1 MNTANTATDASAVI
15 DGIVAKL
22 RAEYAPLGI
31 VLFGSRAEGR
41 ARPDSDIDLLIIMD
55 LPAPKHPI
63 DRIREVQRLLY
74 DARCGIPVDVIVS
87 TPQEF
92 ERRLAIG
99 DHFYQDIVRSGVPVY
114 PKSLKLRN
122 KHMNPDNS
130 PYVQEWVARAERDW
144 RLASLLLDEEEPEG
158 AGYHLQQSLEKLLK
172 AYLIARDWRLERTHN
187 LVDLLEEAAA
197 YDAALGDYCGTCTD
211 AATYYYWDRYPQ
223 QEPPP
228 DEVAHRADIHD
239 TFAQAA
245 ELRARLLDGLTDA
258 QRGAANGSQ

>member
-1 MNTANTATDASAVI
+1 MKNNHADASAVI

-63 DRIREVQRLLY
+63 DRIREVQLLLR
-74 DARCGIPVDVIVS
+74 DARNGIPLDVIVS

-114 PKSLKLRN
+114 PKSMKLRN

-130 PYVQEWVARAERDW
+130 RYVHEWVANSDRDYDRARRMLNDDD
-144 RLASLLLDEEEPEG
+144 AEG
-158 AGYHLQQSLEKLLK
+158 AGYYIQQSLEKLLK
-172 AYLIARDWRLERTHN
+172 AYLIARGWRLERTHN
-187 LVDLLEEAAA
+187 LVELLEEAELH
-197 YDAALGDYCGTCTD
+197 DALLGDYSATCVD

-223 QEPPP
+223 QDPPP
-228 DEVAHRADIHD
+228 DEVAHRANIHD

-258 QRGAANGSQ
+258 QRGAASGGQ

>member
-1 MNTANTATDASAVI
+1 MKNNHADASAVS

-63 DRIREVQRLLY
+63 DRIREVQLLLH
-74 DARCGIPVDVIVS
+74 DARRGIPLDVIVS

-114 PKSLKLRN
+114 PKSMKLRN

-130 PYVQEWVARAERDW
+130 PYVQEWVARAERDC
-144 RLASLLLDEEEPEG
+144 RTARILLDKAADKSG
-158 AGYHLQQSLEKLLK
+158 AGYYIHRSIEKSLK
-172 AYLIARDWRLERTHN
+172 AYLIAKGWRLQRTHN
-187 LVDLLEEAAA
+187 LVDLLEEAELH
-197 YDAALGDYCGTCTD
+197 DALLGDYSATCVD

-223 QEPPP
+223 QDPPP
-228 DEVAHRADIHD
+228 DEVARRANIHD

-245 ELRARLLDGLTDA
+245 ELRARLLGGLTDA
-258 QRGAANGSQ
+258 QRGAANGGQ

>member
-1 MNTANTATDASAVI
+1 MKNNHADASAVI

-63 DRIREVQRLLY
+63 DRIREVQILLR
-74 DARCGIPVDVIVS
+74 DARSGIPLDVIVS

-114 PKSLKLRN
+114 PKSMKLRN

-130 PYVQEWVARAERDW
+130 RYVHEWVANSDRDYDRARRMLNDDD
-144 RLASLLLDEEEPEG
+144 AEG
-158 AGYHLQQSLEKLLK
+158 AGYYIQQSLEKLLK
-172 AYLIARDWRLERTHN
+172 AYLIARGWRLERTHN
-187 LVDLLEEAAA
+187 LVDLLEEAELH
-197 YDAALGDYCGTCTD
+197 DALLGDYSATCVD

-223 QEPPP
+223 QDPPP
-228 DEVAHRADIHD
+228 DEVAHRANIHD
-239 TFAQAA
+239 TFAQAT

-258 QRGAANGSQ
+258 QRGVANGGQ